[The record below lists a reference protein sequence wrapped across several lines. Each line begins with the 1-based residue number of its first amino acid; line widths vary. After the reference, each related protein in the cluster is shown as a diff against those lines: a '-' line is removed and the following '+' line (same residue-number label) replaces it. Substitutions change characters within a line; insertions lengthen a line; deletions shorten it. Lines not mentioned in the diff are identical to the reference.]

1 MLKGFNKRLKL
12 EKILQGSIYALSGGL
27 FISAILIACFQ
38 GFKLTDWYFY
48 LIAIG
53 SGLLVFAI
61 ILLLYIFINKV
72 KEKDVARRIDQSFN
86 LREKAATMVEFRDKD
101 SLLIQKQRE
110 DAKKSIKLNSPRKLI
125 LKITMASLPLP
136 LLGAGAF
143 TTSFFTQDIV
153 NMLTV
158 EDEEID
164 FDDDTDKIIDEIKD
178 YIGKS
183 QASAAFKEKLYE
195 ILEQLREDLK
205 GDTSIPSRFAKVE
218 KAKGEVDVAL
228 DEVNTKEEIG
238 EGLLNDETDFTSLGE
253 VIKNAETDK
262 LEESF
267 KPLLDEVNTIFSI
280 DGILNTLGER
290 IDNLRDLLD
299 NIDVP
304 TSDANYKTFSDLLV
318 KLEAIRDNV
327 ENKMTASSNV
337 SSSTVNKLIMDSQEQ
352 AKKAIEE
359 AIENLKTDLTLEKA
373 NDQLA
378 EDVKKLMD
386 QLVDPST
393 TEGDP
398 SIDGEGG
405 SNNNQEG
412 EEGEAGDE
420 GNQETDQNQG
430 ESGEADGGEGNG
442 DGDKGEGSGSVAGGQ
457 EGEGDGQ
464 GQGEGASGGGAETE
478 YGSNDKVY
486 TGENGSTE
494 YGDVIGDYQNDA
506 SDDAKGTGDDD
517 LEGAIGDYFDEL
529 YGEGSGNKTNP

>member
-12 EKILQGSIYALSGGL
+12 EKILQGSIYA
-27 FISAILIACFQ
+27 ISAALFVAAILVACFQ

-53 SGLLVFAI
+53 SGLITFAFV
-61 ILLLYIFINKV
+61 LLLYIFINRV
-72 KEKDVARRIDQSFN
+72 KEKDVAKRIDQSFN
-86 LREKAATMVEFRDKD
+86 LREKAATMVEFKDKD

-110 DAKKSIKLNSPRKLI
+110 DAKRSIKLNSPRKLI
-125 LKITMASLPLP
+125 LKITMVSLPLP

-158 EDEEID
+158 EDEEIN

-205 GDTSIPSRFAKVE
+205 GDTSIPSRYSKVE
-218 KAKGEVDVAL
+218 KAKGEVDKAL

-280 DGILNTLGER
+280 NGILNTLGEW
-290 IDNLRDLLD
+290 IDNLKDLLD
-299 NIDVP
+299 SIDVP
-304 TSDANYKTFSDLLV
+304 STDANYKTFSDLLA
-318 KLEAIRDNV
+318 KLEAIHDNV
-327 ENKMTASSNV
+327 ETKMAASSNA
-337 SSSTVNKLIMDSQEQ
+337 STSTVNKLIMDSQEQ
-352 AKKAIEE
+352 IKKAIEE
-359 AIENLKTDLTLEKA
+359 AVENLKTDLALEKA

-378 EDVKKLMD
+378 EEVKKLMD

-393 TEGDP
+393 TEGD
-398 SIDGEGG
+398 STIEGEGG

-412 EEGEAGDE
+412 EEGDIGDE

-430 ESGEADGGEGNG
+430 ESGDANGGEGNG
-442 DGDKGEGSGSVAGGQ
+442 SGEEGEGSGTGTGGQ

-486 TGENGSTE
+486 TGESGSTE
-494 YGDVIGDYQNDA
+494 YGEVIGDYQNDA

>member
-1 MLKGFNKRLKL
+1 MKS
-12 EKILQGSIYALSGGL
+12 KI
-27 FISAILIACFQ
+27 ISE
-38 GFKLTDWYFY
+38 
-48 LIAIG
+48 
-53 SGLLVFAI
+53 
-61 ILLLYIFINKV
+61 KV
-72 KEKDVARRIDQSFN
+72 K
-86 LREKAATMVEFRDKD
+86 
-101 SLLIQKQRE
+101 LLQHL
-110 DAKKSIKLNSPRKLI
+110 KKNY
-125 LKITMASLPLP
+125 T
-136 LLGAGAF
+136 
-143 TTSFFTQDIV
+143 
-153 NMLTV
+153 
-158 EDEEID
+158 
-164 FDDDTDKIIDEIKD
+164 
-178 YIGKS
+178 
-183 QASAAFKEKLYE
+183 
-195 ILEQLREDLK
+195 
-205 GDTSIPSRFAKVE
+205 KVE

-238 EGLLNDETDFTSLGE
+238 EALANEETDFTEIGE
-253 VIKNAETDK
+253 VVKNAETEK
-262 LEESF
+262 LEEAF
-267 KPLLDEVNTIFSI
+267 KTLLGEVNTIFSI

-327 ENKMTASSNV
+327 ENKMAASSNV

-442 DGDKGEGSGSVAGGQ
+442 DGDKGEGSGSGAGGQ

>member
-12 EKILQGSIYALSGGL
+12 EKILQGSIYA
-27 FISAILIACFQ
+27 ISAALFVAAILVACFQ

-53 SGLLVFAI
+53 SGLITFAFV
-61 ILLLYIFINKV
+61 LLLYIFINRV
-72 KEKDVARRIDQSFN
+72 KEKDVAKRIDQSFN
-86 LREKAATMVEFRDKD
+86 LREKAATMVEFKDKD

-125 LKITMASLPLP
+125 LKITMVSLPLP

-158 EDEEID
+158 EDEEIN

-205 GDTSIPSRFAKVE
+205 GDTSIPSRYSKVE
-218 KAKGEVDVAL
+218 KAKGEVDKAL

-262 LEESF
+262 LEENF

-280 DGILNTLGER
+280 NGILNTLGEW
-290 IDNLRDLLD
+290 IDNLKDLLD
-299 NIDVP
+299 SIDVP
-304 TSDANYKTFSDLLV
+304 STDANYKTFSDLLA
-318 KLEAIRDNV
+318 KLEAIHDNV
-327 ENKMTASSNV
+327 ETKMAASSNA
-337 SSSTVNKLIMDSQEQ
+337 STSTVNKLIMDSQEQ
-352 AKKAIEE
+352 IKKAIEE
-359 AIENLKTDLTLEKA
+359 AVENLKTDLALEKA
-373 NDQLA
+373 NHQLA
-378 EDVKKLMD
+378 EEVKKLMD

-393 TEGDP
+393 TEGD
-398 SIDGEGG
+398 STIEGEGG

-412 EEGEAGDE
+412 EEGDIGDE

-430 ESGEADGGEGNG
+430 ESGDANGGEGNG
-442 DGDKGEGSGSVAGGQ
+442 SGEEGEGSGTGTGGQ

-486 TGENGSTE
+486 TGESGSTE
-494 YGDVIGDYQNDA
+494 YGEVIGDYQNDA

>member
-1 MLKGFNKRLKL
+1 MLKGFNNRLKL

-27 FISAILIACFQ
+27 FISAILIAFFQ

-53 SGLLVFAI
+53 SGLIVFAI
-61 ILLLYIFINKV
+61 ILFLYIFINRI

-86 LREKAATMVEFRDKD
+86 LREKAATMVEFKDQD

-158 EDEEID
+158 EDEELN

-195 ILEQLREDLK
+195 ILEELREDLK

-218 KAKGEVDVAL
+218 AAKKEVDVAL

-238 EGLLNDETDFTSLGE
+238 EALASEKTDFTEIGE
-253 VIKNAETDK
+253 TVKNAETDK
-262 LEESF
+262 LEETF

-280 DGILNTLGER
+280 DGILNTLGEW
-290 IDNLRDLLD
+290 INNLRDLLD
-299 NIDVP
+299 SIDVP
-304 TSDANYKTFSDLLV
+304 STDANYKTFSDLLA

-327 ENKMTASSNV
+327 ENKMAASSNV
-337 SSSTVNKLIMDSQEQ
+337 STSTVNKLIMDSQEQ
-352 AKKAIEE
+352 VKKAIEE

-378 EDVKKLMD
+378 EEVKKLMD
-386 QLVDPST
+386 QLVDLST

-398 SIDGEGG
+398 TIEGG
-405 SNNNQEG
+405 GDSNSNQEG
-412 EEGEAGDE
+412 EEGETGDE

-430 ESGEADGGEGNG
+430 DSGEANGGEGNG
-442 DGDKGEGSGSVAGGQ
+442 SGDNGEGSGSGAGGQ

-464 GQGEGASGGGAETE
+464 GQGEGAGGGEAETE

-494 YGDVIGDYQNDA
+494 YGDVIGDYQNNA